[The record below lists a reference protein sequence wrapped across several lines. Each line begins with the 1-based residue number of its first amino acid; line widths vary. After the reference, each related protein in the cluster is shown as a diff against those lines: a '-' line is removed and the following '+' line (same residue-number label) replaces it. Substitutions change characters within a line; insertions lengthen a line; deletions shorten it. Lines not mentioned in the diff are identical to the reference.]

1 MVVLVPRDVVD
12 LVVTRDRG
20 ATAAGAGVA
29 AGVLGIWLVWLAKPE
44 RGGDTAPL
52 LTGTDALADCIRD
65 RDVVDCRAHGAIDPF
80 PPLQHIPDLVAQG
93 IGLTLDG
100 RVRVLALLSLVG
112 LVAAVVAGWVAL
124 RRVGCP
130 EWRWVFLLVA
140 ATGTP
145 LAYGNTTWG
154 EMLATGLV
162 TLLVAA
168 ALIPAHPAL
177 VGLAA
182 FGAGVTKETGYPFV
196 AALGIVALLLARA
209 RTGTPIRRRLLL
221 GGAGLCLAVAVASAV
236 NIVRF
241 GTPRNAYYLD
251 PALRTTTLQW
261 LGELSVG
268 LFVAPNGG
276 IVLFWPLATLLV
288 AALLGHGL
296 VCARRTRSWNV
307 AWPALA
313 LVAVVIA
320 LTVGLAAWWA
330 PFGWWAWGPRLSLP
344 WVLPIL
350 LLAMTAY
357 GRGLTPL
364 AAAVLG
370 PAWAAVAA
378 AALIVV
384 VALPHVGLLWRPET
398 IGDFFFF
405 TTTAVCPGGGP
416 PPTPA
421 YYDCLREEMWTRH
434 PILLDALSGVATA
447 GGVVTTGLVTL
458 VAVGCLARFRDE
470 AGAVA
475 VSTRRGPSA
484 PRGSS
489 AQ

>member
-1 MVVLVPRDVVD
+1 M
-12 LVVTRDRG
+12 RG
-20 ATAAGAGVA
+20 RRTSAAGAAVA
-29 AGVLGIWLVWLAKPE
+29 VGVLGIVLVWLARPQ
-44 RGGDTAPL
+44 RGGDTGPL
-52 LTGTDALADCIRD
+52 LTGTEAVVRCLRGLDL
-65 RDVVDCRAHGAIDPF
+65 VDCRAGGPIDPF
-80 PPLQHIPDLVAQG
+80 PTLQHLPDVIAHALGSSV
-93 IGLTLDG
+93 DG
-100 RVRVLALLSLVG
+100 RVRVLALLSAVG
-112 LVAAVVAGWVAL
+112 VVAAVAAGWVVL

-140 ATGTP
+140 ATGLP

-154 EMLATGLV
+154 EMLATGLL

-168 ALIPAHPAL
+168 ALLPASPVL

-182 FGAGVTKETGYPFV
+182 FAAGLTKETGYPFV
-196 AALGIVALLLARA
+196 AALGVIALLIARA
-209 RTGTPIRRRLLL
+209 RTGRPIRRQLWLA
-221 GGAGLCLAVAVASAV
+221 GAGLALAIAVGSALNV
-236 NIVRF
+236 VRF

-251 PALRTTTLQW
+251 PALRTTTIGW
-261 LGELSVG
+261 FGELAVG

-288 AALLGHGL
+288 AVLLGHAL
-296 VCARRTRSWNV
+296 VRALRTGQWNV

-313 LVAVVIA
+313 LVAVVLA

-357 GRGLTPL
+357 GRGLTAI
-364 AAAVLG
+364 AAAVLR
-370 PAWAAVAA
+370 PAWALVGTAV
-378 AALIVV
+378 LIVV

-398 IGDFFFF
+398 IGDFFFR

-416 PPTPA
+416 PPTTA
-421 YYDCLREEMWTRH
+421 YYDCLRERMWTRH
-434 PILLDALSGVATA
+434 PILLDALSGVDTA
-447 GGVVTTGLVTL
+447 GGIGTTVLVSL
-458 VAVGCLARFRDE
+458 VAVGCLLRFRDE
-470 AGAVA
+470 AEAV
-475 VSTRRGPSA
+475 VSTRRDPSA

-489 AQ
+489 AR